1 MRKSLLK
8 SLVFAIGLLIV
19 VASLPVKAV
28 EPIPWGGE
36 SLNIKTEFDLRS
48 LTSENFYDVIVP
60 LAEKEGS
67 LVFFDFT
74 NSFAPLWT
82 EHIIPLFE
90 EKYGLKVEHHS
101 VDRDLAVQQMIAAR
115 NAGQPSPVDLFFISA
130 PQTKILMD
138 NGLAANIP
146 MHKLLPNARGVDET
160 LATVTNGVN
169 HGGYMVPFH
178 LNQTALGYD
187 SRFVKAE
194 ELPTTFDELLAWA
207 KANSGKFAATSP
219 LRGGSGEGT
228 MEGLMLH
235 YVEGSC
241 RDALF
246 NFDITDEEVKVWI
259 GEGCLEPVAKYY
271 KEFNP
276 VVEITNGNSD
286 TLNLIANGEAYMGTV
301 WEDMAY
307 DFIGRGLLPRSVRF
321 FLLKDGQVGGGDGI
335 FLPSAS
341 NKPAIAL
348 LFLDFVISP
357 EIQVLKLQVNG
368 SRSARTDLKL
378 KELLDEKD
386 VARLIPDEQY
396 PAYARQ
402 HVPIP
407 VKQAGKDWYE
417 ATIVGQ
423 Q

>member
-1 MRKSLLK
+1 
-8 SLVFAIGLLIV
+8 
-19 VASLPVKAV
+19 
-28 EPIPWGGE
+28 
-36 SLNIKTEFDLRS
+36 
-48 LTSENFYDVIVP
+48 
-60 LAEKEGS
+60 
-67 LVFFDFT
+67 
-74 NSFAPLWT
+74 
-82 EHIIPLFE
+82 
-90 EKYGLKVEHHS
+90 
-101 VDRDLAVQQMIAAR
+101 
-115 NAGQPSPVDLFFISA
+115 
-130 PQTKILMD
+130 
-138 NGLAANIP
+138 
-146 MHKLLPNARGVDET
+146 MHKLLPNAKGLNET
-160 LATVTNGVN
+160 LATVTNGVQ

-194 ELPTTFDELLAWA
+194 ELPTTFDELLAWV
-207 KANSGKFAATSP
+207 KANPGKFAATSP

-246 NFDITDEEVKVWI
+246 NFDITDEEVHAWI
-259 GEGCLEPVAKYY
+259 DKGCLTPVEKFY

-341 NKPAIAL
+341 TKPAASL
-348 LFLDFVISP
+348 LFLDFIISP
-357 EIQVLKLQVNG
+357 EIQVLKLQING

-378 KELLDEKD
+378 KDLLDEKD
-386 VARLIPDEQY
+386 VNRLIPDDQY

-407 VKQAGKDWYE
+407 IKTIGKEWYE

-423 Q
+423 

>member
-8 SLVFAIGLLIV
+8 SLVLAIALVIA
-19 VASLPVKAV
+19 VASLPAEAV
-28 EPIPWGGE
+28 EPIPWGGD
-36 SLNIKTEFDLRS
+36 SFNIETEFDLAS

-67 LVFFDFT
+67 FVFFDFT
-74 NSFAPLWT
+74 NSFAPLWL

-90 EKYGLKVEHHS
+90 EKYKIKVEHHS
-101 VDRDLAVQQMIAAR
+101 VKNDIAVQQIMAAR
-115 NAGQPSPVDLFFISA
+115 NAGQPSPVDLFFVGSTK
-130 PQTKILMD
+130 TKILMD
-138 NGLAANIP
+138 EGLGANIP
-146 MHKLLPNARGVDET
+146 MRKLLPNAKELDET

-178 LNQTALGYD
+178 RNQTAMGYD

-194 ELPTTFDELLAWA
+194 DLPTTFDELLAWA
-207 KANSGKFAATSP
+207 KANPGKLAATSP
-219 LRGGSGEGT
+219 LRGGSGDNF
-228 MEGLMLH
+228 LSSVMLH
-235 YVEGSC
+235 YVEGNC

-246 NFDITDEEVKVWI
+246 NFEITDEEVKAWI
-259 GEGCLEPVAKYY
+259 GEGCLEPVGKYY
-271 KEFNP
+271 KAFNP

-307 DFIGRGLLPRSVRF
+307 DFIGRGLLPPTVRF
-321 FLLKDGQVGGGDGI
+321 FLLKDGQSGGGDGI
-335 FLPSAS
+335 FLPAAS
-341 NKPAIAL
+341 NKPAASL
-348 LFLDFVISP
+348 LFLDFVISRD
-357 EIQVLKLQVNG
+357 IQVLKLQVNG
-368 SRSARTDLKL
+368 SRSARTDLIVG
-378 KELLDEKD
+378 ELLDEKD
-386 VARLIPDEQY
+386 AARLIPDEQY

-407 VKQAGKDWYE
+407 VKQLGKDWYE

-423 Q
+423 